1 MYSDAANDAL
11 LNRYI
16 LVLVQ
21 GVGNNDT
28 NRVEAISIAK
38 PQECCSCSIFRHNTV
53 YQSSSIQSIKL
64 ITYEGNWLYE

>member
-1 MYSDAANDAL
+1 MSSDVSNGVL

-28 NRVEAISIAK
+28 NSVKTISIAK
-38 PQECCSCSIFRHNTV
+38 HKRAELPA
-53 YQSSSIQSIKL
+53 
-64 ITYEGNWLYE
+64 ITLDRCNISVPSVTIHGPLHK